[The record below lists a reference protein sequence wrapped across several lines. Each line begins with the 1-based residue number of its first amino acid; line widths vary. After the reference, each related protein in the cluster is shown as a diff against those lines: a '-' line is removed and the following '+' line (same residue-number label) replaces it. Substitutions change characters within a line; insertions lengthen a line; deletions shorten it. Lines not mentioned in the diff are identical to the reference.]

1 MGKLNNWYDQGW
13 FSACDTKSPD
23 CAFITNIRSGY
34 WILSQGLNWA
44 VLCLATT
51 RTTRFWFFFFRLRK
65 IPGGAPSFPTSHTQL
80 GINVHCVG
88 VFCFS
93 LLCLAYHWP
102 RPRRPFLWQHTGER
116 KNRGDF
122 LSGVREGNSN
132 SHQHKQ
138 KESNHQELTKE
149 SGVPV
154 PPPELRL
161 AFEVSNNLSFDV
173 TLCIND
179 CYF

>member
-173 TLCIND
+173 T
-179 CYF
+179 